1 MLRRLA
7 CAIVLLAVTAGA
19 AAAEP
24 VNVVARRAFSE
35 VCRPASERSIPPRDL
50 AERAG
55 YVAQERLPEGIA
67 ESTPFS
73 RAWRAPSDSG
83 EVYVVST
90 VLMPPATPFSC
101 LVAVYDST
109 PVLFDMIFPELAA
122 AGFKPNFQMT
132 RDTPTARM
140 FKMDRSAKSAVD
152 AVLGV
157 AFLTKPKAG
166 PTATLLAYR
175 VDEASTRAAG
185 GAQDRKRRRR

>member
-1 MLRRLA
+1 MRGLA
-7 CAIVLLAVTAGA
+7 CALVALGATAGP

-24 VNVVARRAFSE
+24 VNAVARKAFGE

-55 YVAQERLPEGIA
+55 YVPQERLPEGIA
-67 ESTPFS
+67 QSTPFS

-101 LVAVYDST
+101 MVAVYDST
-109 PVLFDMIFPELAA
+109 PVLFDTIFPELAA
-122 AGFKPNFQMT
+122 AGFKPNFEMT
-132 RDTPTARM
+132 RDTPTVRM

-157 AFLTKPKAG
+157 AFVSKPAAG

-175 VDEASTRAAG
+175 VDEASTRAARG
-185 GAQDRKRRRR
+185 IRDGKRRR